1 MEALLDALAQSGIAQ
16 YLRFSRWGYAAVNT
30 AHVFSI
36 ALLVGS
42 IFTMDLKL
50 FGAWPRIAHDA
61 LVRVLLP
68 VAFGGFLVA
77 LITGPLLF
85 LTRPTEYIELGVFQ
99 LKLALIIIGALS
111 AIIAHLAYG
120 LWLEKADRPARL
132 RTGAISLIC
141 WFGALV
147 AGRMIA
153 FAGS

>member
-1 MEALLDALAQSGIAQ
+1 
-16 YLRFSRWGYAAVNT
+16 
-30 AHVFSI
+30 
-36 ALLVGS
+36 
-42 IFTMDLKL
+42 MDLKL

-61 LVRVLLP
+61 LVCVLLP
-68 VAFGGFLVA
+68 VAFCGFLIA

-99 LKLALIIIGALS
+99 LKLVLIIIGALS
-111 AIIAHLAYG
+111 AIIAHLVYG

-132 RTGAISLIC
+132 RTGVISLIC